1 MPLIR
6 LIIILALLIT
16 TILNIGEISALISGT
31 LKDQSE
37 LYTPIY
43 IKATKDIIMCFLIF
57 LLAVRYLSK
66 NISISYIIL
75 VLFFLLIIYINIMS
89 SILYGNDGF
98 IIYGL
103 RWIYPL
109 LIFILGIKVF
119 QINWLSKSFE
129 KAFILV
135 FLFHFSLQIYQF
147 FSGITWF
154 GLLGNYSSRNP
165 GIFLLPNTGAF
176 FSNIVLYWFMYHSQL
191 TSFVKNFMVFLAVI
205 SIVLTSSG
213 TGISVLAFL
222 VILYLS
228 SRKAVALLPIFILIL
243 PFMLKFVSTTRGDDY
258 VEVSGGGRLGIFL
271 ETFGK
276 TNIFAENFGY
286 FTNVSVLVG
295 GGNAIM
301 DSTYASVLGNLG
313 ILGLMVVIGILF
325 YLIFMSYLK
334 LDKVKL
340 SFLIIIASFSATT
353 IIFEAY
359 PMNLLLSLIACK
371 IYGRGSYEYR
381 PQCS

>member
-313 ILGLMVVIGILF
+313 ILAFLLTVLLLF
-325 YLIFMSYLK
+325 YLIFISFLK
-334 LDKVKL
+334 MDKVKL
-340 SFLIIIASFSATT
+340 GFLVIIVLFAATT

-359 PMNLLLSLIACK
+359 PMNLLLPLLACK